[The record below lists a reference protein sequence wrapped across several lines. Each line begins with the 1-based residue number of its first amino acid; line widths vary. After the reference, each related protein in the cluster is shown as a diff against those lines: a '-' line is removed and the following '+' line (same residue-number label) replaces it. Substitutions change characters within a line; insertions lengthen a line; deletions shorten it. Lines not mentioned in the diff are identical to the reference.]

1 MRKLIK
7 EKFKKL
13 RMFRLSELK
22 ELVKKNEVTLHRKEQ
37 LIILKFLNDKDK
49 EKVRESISL
58 VNFGRKGYV

>member
-22 ELVKKNEVTLHRKEQ
+22 ELVKKNEVTLDRKEQ
-37 LIILKFLNDKDK
+37 LYLSF
-49 EKVRESISL
+49 
-58 VNFGRKGYV
+58 